1 MKIEKLSPADQQR
14 VLRFIRE
21 LAQAFRR
28 IKRDAEKD
36 QDEPKPE
43 QPATEEVDDKQQYPH
58 HKG

>member
-1 MKIEKLSPADQQR
+1 MKIEKLSPAEQQR
-14 VLRFIRE
+14 VLRFIKE

-36 QDEPKPE
+36 QDEKN
-43 QPATEEVDDKQQYPH
+43 QTDKEEPDDKQQYPH